1 MLKPNLGKIYSYMK
15 MCEEIEVS
23 NKQRGHLIKLTT
35 NIISFSKTDIEVF
48 IMSVLKYVLNDVVTV
63 RE

>member
-1 MLKPNLGKIYSYMK
+1 